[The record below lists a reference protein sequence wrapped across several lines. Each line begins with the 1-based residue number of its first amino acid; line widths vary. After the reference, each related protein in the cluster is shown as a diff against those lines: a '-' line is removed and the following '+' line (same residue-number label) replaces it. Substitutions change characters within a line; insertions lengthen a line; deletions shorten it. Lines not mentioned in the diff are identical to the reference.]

1 MSARRRAAPI
11 ILWVAVI
18 AFVVGVLLPSG
29 SQAFRT
35 TSTDGWFEV
44 CTSFGAKWVRAGESR
59 NDSGGPSVPIKASH
73 EHCAYC
79 GMHAGDLAVPPAAI
93 SGLALVPLRFAVPE
107 RFLVAPRTLFAWAPA
122 QARAPPQVA

>member
-1 MSARRRAAPI
+1 M
-11 ILWVAVI
+11 AVV

-29 SQAFRT
+29 LQAFRT
-35 TSTDGWFEV
+35 TSMNGWFEV
-44 CTSFGAKWVRAGESR
+44 CTSFGAKWVRASDAR
-59 NDSGGPSVPIKASH
+59 NDSGEPSAPVKASH

-79 GMHAGDLAVPPAAI
+79 GMHAGDLTLPPAA
-93 SGLALVPLRFAVPE
+93 SSALALVPLRFAVPE